1 MPGNFDGVSFNDV
14 SFDVDAGAVAVVT
27 SGVTP
32 AGRGRKRV
40 IFDFDDDGRPLE
52 IERFIRKM
60 EEEPIKPI
68 YKAPTV
74 VIRQTGKTDFVPYEA
89 PKKPKPKVVEKDPT
103 LETKALYGMILE
115 GFEVQKQKKKTLER
129 LKKIAEAKDDED
141 VLEFIQFMLTND

>member
-1 MPGNFDGVSFNDV
+1 MPGNFDGLSFDDT
-14 SFDVDAGAVAVVT
+14 SFDVDAVAVVT

-68 YKAPTV
+68 VYKAPTV
-74 VIRQTGKTDFVPYEA
+74 VIRQTGKTDFVPYES
-89 PKKPKPKVVEKDPT
+89 PKKAKPKVVEKDPT

-115 GFEVQKQKKKTLER
+115 GFELQKQKKKTLER
-129 LKKIAEAKDDED
+129 LKKIAEAKDDEE